1 MYRPILLASI
11 LIACSFAKAQNQP
24 SINYTTPAI
33 RLESALGE
41 ISKQAGKKLTVSDE
55 LAAEPIVL
63 RLNAVPLQ
71 DVLDKLANEFVAEW
85 KPTKEGLELTRTQE
99 VVDAFQKR
107 VDADRLAAFQKSI
120 DDLMP
125 IANSKLMDD
134 NEAQQIAIVY
144 TKMLADEKA
153 GNGANGDNLRFTLQ
167 KRTADMRLY
176 AQILSL
182 IGAQRLASLSLGS
195 HIFSPEPTPMEL
207 PIEGLDPQLVD
218 QYIQQKNLLS
228 KAVNERWPKD
238 MWDGY
243 GDSAMFYARNAVKAP
258 VRIFLQFQADP
269 KTDGGWANLTVI
281 DSEGKSVGNY
291 GGGLGN
297 SFDPQKYSIAR
308 AKVNASSVKEAG
320 ITLSPVETQLMD
332 RYSNVA
338 KKPTAPSQAVVDL
351 LTSPE
356 QHDPFTIFFSTILL
370 ADAANENRNL
380 IASGADLDWRFARAT
395 NGLVKPSVYE
405 LSLGRFRRATID
417 RPDGW
422 LVVRSM
428 NPINASDTRLARQ
441 ALGNFTRAWAEKGYD
456 SIEDWA
462 ELATHVKPRDIGY
475 LGLTYWQ
482 LLRGQQGL
490 NYENDWDA
498 LRLYGYLSDAQL
510 SALGSGQ
517 SLDYHTLT
525 AEEQSS
531 LERMVYES
539 YQLRKT
545 NNSALKGSSFVSSE
559 DGLSPYA
566 EGADAYAQES
576 VPNGIPP
583 NAQLSARTDKR
594 NVIFIREGMDISSF
608 EREEDIKQLAS
619 ELVWQERP
627 ESKGPDQYRIQSVR
641 LGSKRTITF
650 TLTLNDKVQMESQ
663 LREDQYATGDAITV
677 DQLKDK
683 LPPDIWQKL
692 DEEMQHAREAQK
704 NIKFG
709 PPPQDN
715 TPPPPPLRY

>member
-1 MYRPILLASI
+1 
-11 LIACSFAKAQNQP
+11 
-24 SINYTTPAI
+24 
-33 RLESALGE
+33 
-41 ISKQAGKKLTVSDE
+41 
-55 LAAEPIVL
+55 
-63 RLNAVPLQ
+63 
-71 DVLDKLANEFVAEW
+71 
-85 KPTKEGLELTRTQE
+85 
-99 VVDAFQKR
+99 
-107 VDADRLAAFQKSI
+107 
-120 DDLMP
+120 
-125 IANSKLMDD
+125 
-134 NEAQQIAIVY
+134 
-144 TKMLADEKA
+144 
-153 GNGANGDNLRFTLQ
+153 
-167 KRTADMRLY
+167 
-176 AQILSL
+176 L

-405 LSLGRFRRATID
+405 LSLGGFRRATID

-441 ALGNFTRAWAEKGYD
+441 ALGNFTRAWRKVMTPLK
-456 SIEDWA
+456 I
-462 ELATHVKPRDIGY
+462 
-475 LGLTYWQ
+475 
-482 LLRGQQGL
+482 GL
-490 NYENDWDA
+490 NWRLTSNRETLDTLASRIGSYYADSKVLTMKTIGMPFVCMA
-498 LRLYGYLSDAQL
+498 TFLMLSFLRLAQGNP
-510 SALGSGQ
+510 SI
-517 SLDYHTLT
+517 TT
-525 AEEQSS
+525 
-531 LERMVYES
+531 
-539 YQLRKT
+539 
-545 NNSALKGSSFVSSE
+545 
-559 DGLSPYA
+559 
-566 EGADAYAQES
+566 
-576 VPNGIPP
+576 
-583 NAQLSARTDKR
+583 
-594 NVIFIREGMDISSF
+594 
-608 EREEDIKQLAS
+608 
-619 ELVWQERP
+619 
-627 ESKGPDQYRIQSVR
+627 R
-641 LGSKRTITF
+641 L
-650 TLTLNDKVQMESQ
+650 
-663 LREDQYATGDAITV
+663 
-677 DQLKDK
+677 
-683 LPPDIWQKL
+683 P
-692 DEEMQHAREAQK
+692 QK
-704 NIKFG
+704 NNHRWSAWCTRVI
-709 PPPQDN
+709 N
-715 TPPPPPLRY
+715 